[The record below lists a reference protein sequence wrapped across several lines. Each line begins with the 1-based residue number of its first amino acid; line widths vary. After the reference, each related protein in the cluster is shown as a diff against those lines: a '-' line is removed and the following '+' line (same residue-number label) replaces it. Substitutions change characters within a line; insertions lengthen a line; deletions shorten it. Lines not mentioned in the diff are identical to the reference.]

1 MNATPAER
9 RTVTL
14 RSSSGRV
21 LLTVPVLPAA
31 LAAAAS
37 VALAPRATA
46 LAAIGALLRG
56 MSLTLGAASVSPP
69 AS

>member
-14 RSSSGRV
+14 RSSSGRG

-37 VALAPRATA
+37 LALAPRATA

-56 MSLTLGAASVSPP
+56 MSLSIDGVPASPP
-69 AS
+69 AA